1 MTLNMNKRIALISS
15 FCDTQEK
22 IEVLNENIKILKSND
37 LDVMVISPLHLP
49 EETVGLC
56 DYFLY
61 TKDNPVL
68 KWPLNV
74 QIYHVWFYLEN
85 EKYLVLSAAGNDYG
99 WAGLN
104 HIKKLSEIALSF
116 DYDYFYNLIYDL
128 EIDENVINILRNPKE
143 CSVCSFKRNGDL
155 LKWASLHFIVMSRS
169 NSKIFSDLINLESY
183 IDFLNSSGMKSGK
196 DAEGFMESIT
206 LYSGM
211 NFETLDFS
219 VTDKIN
225 IGQDFFN
232 HSKID
237 GLKFFVAR
245 NALDLQSEIK
255 ICIYENKSNSEV
267 KAIVNGEEKII
278 NKDLE
283 IFSIGVNF
291 LDLQSIYIK
300 YENETMDL
308 FPTIKSIK
316 HSLLRLMDSL
326 SEV

>member
-1 MTLNMNKRIALISS
+1 MNKKVALISS

-22 IEVLNENIKILKSND
+22 IEVLNQNIKTLKSNA
-37 LDVMVISPLHLP
+37 LDVIVISPLYLP
-49 EETVGLC
+49 EETVSLC
-56 DYFLY
+56 DHFFY

-74 QIYHVWFYLEN
+74 QIYHVWFYLQN
-85 EKYLVLSAAGNDYG
+85 EKYLVLSAAGHDYG

-104 HIKKLSEIALSF
+104 HIKKLSEIAMSF
-116 DYDYFYNLIYDL
+116 DYEYFYNLIYDL
-128 EIDENVINILRNPKE
+128 EIDENVINTLQNPKE
-143 CSVCSFKRNGDL
+143 CSVCSFQRDGSL
-155 LKWASLHFIVMSRS
+155 LKWASLHLIIM
-169 NSKIFSDLINLESY
+169 NKINAKTFSSLINLESY
-183 IDFLNSSGMKSGK
+183 IEFLNSSGMKSGK
-196 DAEGFMESIT
+196 DVECFMESIT
-206 LYSGM
+206 LHSGM
-211 NFETLDFS
+211 KFETLGFA

-232 HSKID
+232 HSKIN
-237 GLKFFVAR
+237 GLKFFVAK

-255 ICIYENKSNSEV
+255 ICIYENKNNV
-267 KAIVNGEEKII
+267 KPKVIVNGEEKTIEE
-278 NKDLE
+278 DLE

-308 FPTIKSIK
+308 LPTIKSIK
-316 HSLLRLMDSL
+316 HSLLRSMDSL